1 MKEPKFIELLNLY
14 IDQQISPE
22 EAAALEQEILRD
34 ARRRRIYRQYCQ
46 MHRAC
51 SVVFENFRSQAE
63 TAAVGAVTPAGEMV
77 GYRAKPRRFAWGFYA
92 AGLAAAA
99 CVAFVAV
106 QAFLRPAQPTAPRA
120 IAARPVAGSTVATA
134 VPVRLNV
141 PPVRSG
147 QATEAFVAQRLS
159 AFSPTGPQ
167 SAASLVIVAG
177 RDPARPLSTVEAAPH
192 SLRPSIEQ
200 FVFEQPAPGNDNVSV
215 LRIRQTTDDQA
226 EMAAYQFQR

>member
-51 SVVFENFRSQAE
+51 SVVFENFRSQADP
-63 TAAVGAVTPAGEMV
+63 ATPAGEMIEL
-77 GYRAKPRRFAWGFYA
+77 GAKPRRFAWGYYA

-99 CVAFVAV
+99 CVAFVAM
-106 QAFLRPAQPTAPRA
+106 QAFLRPAPPA
-120 IAARPVAGSTVATA
+120 AARPLAARPAAVSPGVTVAAA

-141 PPVRSG
+141 PPSGGSG
-147 QATEAFVAQRLS
+147 QVTAAFVAQRL
-159 AFSPTGPQ
+159 AVFSPTGPQ
-167 SAASLVIVAG
+167 TGVSLVIVAG
-177 RDPARPLSTVEAAPH
+177 RDPSRAPSTAEAAPR

-200 FVFEQPAPGNDNVSV
+200 FVFEQSSPGNDNLPT
-215 LRIRQTTDDQA
+215 LRIRPTTDAQA
-226 EMAAYQFQR
+226 EMTAYQFQR